1 MIILGKLAI
10 YVLFL
15 GHWVGCIWW
24 GVGESD
30 GFGPREEVK
39 SGRFRLQLA
48 HTLYWGMSALTGLG
62 SSLYSITEREC
73 LLCIFICLM
82 GSFVLAYILGE
93 VFNVIQVINAPSVR
107 YSNVMNEL
115 EEFIIVNHVSTELS
129 NRMRRWQ
136 AAQLERSHGI
146 DEETVLG
153 RLPPITRQ
161 DLANELVGSFM
172 QNSELFRLMP
182 KSFQETSLTFL
193 KPSMFAKGDT
203 ICKQGDIGNEM
214 FFIEAGEVTVSVD
227 GNEVAILGPG
237 DCVGETALL
246 ERSLRTASAIA

>member
-1 MIILGKLAI
+1 M
-10 YVLFL
+10 
-15 GHWVGCIWW
+15 
-24 GVGESD
+24 
-30 GFGPREEVK
+30 
-39 SGRFRLQLA
+39 
-48 HTLYWGMSALTGLG
+48 
-62 SSLYSITEREC
+62 
-73 LLCIFICLM
+73 
-82 GSFVLAYILGE
+82 
-93 VFNVIQVINAPSVR
+93 
-107 YSNVMNEL
+107 
-115 EEFIIVNHVSTELS
+115 
-129 NRMRRWQ
+129 
-136 AAQLERSHGI
+136 
-146 DEETVLG
+146 LG